1 MSIDRI
7 TLYQL
12 GFPLTV
18 PYQLSS
24 GDLSL
29 FDPIVVEV
37 TDTAGRTG
45 WGEALIIQGYTP
57 ESVEDAWRLCRALSE
72 RMVGVS
78 PDAARQAILQ
88 RLSVSV
94 GAGSALLAAIDM
106 MEGHPLL
113 LPEQETTVPL
123 LAPCQ
128 AHEAAEIRDEVD
140 QLVGEGFRTLKI
152 KVGFKWQ
159 EDLERIACIQDAVAG
174 RATLRLD
181 ANRGFNEADG
191 KDFASRLDP
200 SGIELFEQPCGSH
213 EWAENAAVAAVSTV
227 PVMLDESIYGMAE
240 IERAATIPGVGY
252 VKLKLKKI
260 GSIDMLVAG
269 LQRVRELGMRTV
281 MGDGVSIEIGC
292 WMEACV
298 APHTI
303 DNAGEMN
310 GFLKARDRLFA
321 NPLQFKRGAIVLPAG
336 YVPVIDR
343 TSLASHTVR
352 SETFKRQRSAA

>member
-1 MSIDRI
+1 MIDRI
-7 TLYQL
+7 CLYQL

-24 GDLSL
+24 GDLTL

-37 TDTAGRTG
+37 TDTDGRTG

-57 ESVEDAWRLCRALSE
+57 ESVEDAWGLCRALSE
-72 RMVGVS
+72 RVTGM
-78 PDAARQAILQ
+78 DAAAAQQAILA
-88 RLSVSV
+88 RLEASV

-106 MEGHPLL
+106 MQGHPLL
-113 LPEQETTVPL
+113 SPKTDTVVPL

-128 AHEAAEIRDEVD
+128 AHEPAAIRAEVD
-140 QLVGEGFRTLKI
+140 RLIDEGFRTLKI
-152 KVGFKWQ
+152 KVGFDWRD
-159 EDLERIACIQDAVAG
+159 DLERIGQIQTAVAG

-200 SGIELFEQPCGSH
+200 AGIELFEQPCGSD

-240 IERAATIPGVGY
+240 IERAATIKGVGY

-269 LQRVRELGMRTV
+269 LQRIRERGMRTV

-298 APHTI
+298 APGTI

-321 NPLQFKRGAIVLPAG
+321 NPLQFKQGAIVLPAG
-336 YVPVIDR
+336 YHPEIDR
-343 TSLASHTVR
+343 ASLKSHTLR
-352 SETFKRQRSAA
+352 SETFRRHRSAA